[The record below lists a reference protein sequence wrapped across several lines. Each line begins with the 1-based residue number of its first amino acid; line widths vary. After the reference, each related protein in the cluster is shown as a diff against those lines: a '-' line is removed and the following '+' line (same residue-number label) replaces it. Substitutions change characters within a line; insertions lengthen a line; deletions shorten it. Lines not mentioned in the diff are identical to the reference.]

1 MSYATLGIL
10 LAAIAIFT
18 SSVALRTALG
28 IIVLMLF
35 CLYLYQRR
43 RTGDRDKNHWSR
55 LAFALSCA
63 SAVLGVWDVVLAGI
77 RLAG

>member
-10 LAAIAIFT
+10 LAAIALFT
-18 SSVALRTALG
+18 HSVAARLALG
-28 IIVLMLF
+28 AVVLGLF
-35 CLYLYQRR
+35 GLYLYRQ
-43 RTGDRDKNHWSR
+43 DRADKSGRSR

-63 SAVLGVWDVVLAGI
+63 SAVLGVWDIVLASI